1 MSKSGITL
9 KQLLSNFVTI
19 ERFRFELHDNN
30 RFAFTLGKVQRN
42 HEFLLIIQERY
53 DVLGKEMS
61 ELERKK
67 HAIFQRDIQGQ
78 ERGSRQSTPEENE
91 MSKRLI
97 ELNLKI
103 HLEIETFYSN
113 AKILLDHIAHVQK
126 TEGAPSRLRSILAV
140 RLPQAHAK
148 LYVSTVLGY

>member
-30 RFAFTLGKVQRN
+30 RFAFTLGKVQQN

-78 ERGSRQSTPEENE
+78 ERGSRQSTPEENA
-91 MSKRLI
+91 M
-97 ELNLKI
+97 KI

>member
-78 ERGSRQSTPEENE
+78 ERGSRQSTPEQNE

-103 HLEIETFYSN
+103 HLEIETSIQTRRFFSITSHTCR
-113 AKILLDHIAHVQK
+113 KQK
-126 TEGAPSRLRSILAV
+126 EPPHG
-140 RLPQAHAK
+140 
-148 LYVSTVLGY
+148 